1 MSLTWVEDIQ
11 PRLLMQK
18 TENDSDDG
26 GIYESGIGAYQEYD
40 APTHDVPLQVDGSQ
54 RARVEEVPDE
64 PGPVSNDTR
73 WIESYAAHHGAG
85 APCGEVDEVTPTKF
99 DQIRQQLE
107 ADGAPWGPFDNEEE
121 WELAKWLI
129 QNVGQ
134 NQTDKFLKLPII
146 QNRAQVS
153 YPNNRNFLKKID
165 GLPTK
170 GPEWHCDIISVV
182 GDQVDT
188 NGDMMSAELELWQA
202 RPCRGKMPEGAT
214 IAPVILASDK
224 TSLSQFRGDKSAWPV
239 YLTLGNIEK
248 ATRRRPKQHAAIL
261 LGYLPAAKLD
271 CFSKGT
277 RSVAGY
283 QLFHE
288 CMRRLLEPLIAA
300 GHDGVEMVC
309 ADGCI
314 RRVHPILAAYVADH
328 PEQCLVACTKESFCP
343 KCRVHR
349 DDRGEPLASLCRDQE
364 RTMTI
369 LRHKETGRR
378 VAAYSREGLRPV
390 YQPFWA
396 DLPYSD
402 IFGAITPDI
411 LHQLHKGVFH
421 DHLLKW
427 CTQIAGEEEIDKR
440 YRAMTNYP
448 GLRYFTQGISL
459 VSQWTGTEHRE
470 MQRVFM
476 GVLAGAVQPAVAQ
489 AARSLEAL
497 QSALEEFHRHK
508 EIFIQLEVREDFN
521 IPKMHSMQHY
531 VASIKSRGSA
541 DGFNTEFP
549 ERLHIDFAKNA
560 YRATNRKDYVAQMTK
575 WLARQE
581 AVEQFDA
588 YLDWTLKR
596 IDNEADDDGGDAGLE
611 GCEAAEN
618 QQPPKQG
625 TTADSIPVVTHI
637 LASRPSFRAL
647 TVPFITQTFGGLS
660 FLPAVSQY
668 LRVSSLRVPAMS
680 HSAAPELSQWDRFD
694 AYRRLSIPYP
704 KVRALHMSKTL
715 DRIRATPSTPPSG
728 RSQGSPG
735 RFDTVLVRTEGEVN
749 VHTQGTALEG
759 LQVAQVRFLFD
770 LPPHLR
776 VAGQPFHLALIEW
789 FKPFRGCDNLL
800 KMHSVSRSYVGQAPR
815 AEVIPIT
822 HIVGSCH
829 LIPKFGTHADPTWR
843 ADEVL
848 DVCKTFYVNPW
859 IDIATFFKF
868 RVS

>member
-1 MSLTWVEDIQ
+1 
-11 PRLLMQK
+11 
-18 TENDSDDG
+18 
-26 GIYESGIGAYQEYD
+26 
-40 APTHDVPLQVDGSQ
+40 
-54 RARVEEVPDE
+54 
-64 PGPVSNDTR
+64 
-73 WIESYAAHHGAG
+73 
-85 APCGEVDEVTPTKF
+85 
-99 DQIRQQLE
+99 
-107 ADGAPWGPFDNEEE
+107 
-121 WELAKWLI
+121 
-129 QNVGQ
+129 
-134 NQTDKFLKLPII
+134 
-146 QNRAQVS
+146 
-153 YPNNRNFLKKID
+153 
-165 GLPTK
+165 
-170 GPEWHCDIISVV
+170 
-182 GDQVDT
+182 
-188 NGDMMSAELELWQA
+188 MSAKIK
-202 RPCRGKMPEGAT
+202 PT
-214 IAPVILASDK
+214 NS
-224 TSLSQFRGDKSAWPV
+224 GDKSAWPV

-248 ATRRRPKQHAAIL
+248 ATRRLPQHHAAIL
-261 LGYLPAAKLD
+261 LGYLPVAKLD

-283 QLFHE
+283 RLFYE
-288 CMRRLLEPLIAA
+288 CMHRLLEPLIAA

-309 ADGCI
+309 VDGYIC
-314 RRVHPILAAYVADH
+314 RVHPILAAYVADH

-369 LRHKETGRR
+369 LKHKETGRR

-390 YQPFWA
+390 YRPFWA
-396 DLPYSD
+396 DLPHSD

-440 YRAMTNYP
+440 YHSMTNYP

-470 MQRVFM
+470 MQWVFM

-489 AARSLEAL
+489 AARTIIDFIFYAQFHSHTSQSLEAL
-497 QSALEEFHRHK
+497 QSALDEFHRHK
-508 EIFIQLEVREDFN
+508 EIFVQLEVREDFN

-531 VASIKSRGSA
+531 VASIKSWGSA

-581 AVEQFDA
+581 AR
-588 YLDWTLKR
+588 LDSVH
-596 IDNEADDDGGDAGLE
+596 NEADDDGGNAEIEGFDA
-611 GCEAAEN
+611 EA
-618 QQPPKQG
+618 QPKQT

-637 LASRPSFRAL
+637 LASRPSFWAL
-647 TVPFITQTFGGLS
+647 TVPFITQTFSGLS
-660 FLPAVSQY
+660 FLPAVSLY
-668 LRVSSLRVPAMS
+668 LCVSSLRVPAMS

-694 AYRRLSIPYP
+694 AYRP
-704 KVRALHMSKTL
+704 
-715 DRIRATPSTPPSG
+715 TPSTPPLG

-735 RFDTVLVRTEGEVN
+735 QFDTVLVRTEGEVN

-776 VAGQPFHLALIEW
+776 IAGQPFHLALIEW
-789 FKPFRGCDNLL
+789 FKLFRGCDSLL

-822 HIVGSCH
+822 RIVGSCH

-859 IDIATFFKF
+859 IDIASFYKF
-868 RVS
+868 RVC

>member
-1 MSLTWVEDIQ
+1 M
-11 PRLLMQK
+11 R
-18 TENDSDDG
+18 
-26 GIYESGIGAYQEYD
+26 
-40 APTHDVPLQVDGSQ
+40 
-54 RARVEEVPDE
+54 
-64 PGPVSNDTR
+64 
-73 WIESYAAHHGAG
+73 
-85 APCGEVDEVTPTKF
+85 
-99 DQIRQQLE
+99 QLE
-107 ADGAPWGPFDNEEE
+107 ADGAQWGPFDDEEE

-146 QNRAQVS
+146 QNHAQVS

-170 GPEWHCDIISVV
+170 GPEWHCDIISVA

-188 NGDMMSAELELWQA
+188 NRDMMSAELELWRRNPVECIRELMGNPTFCEKMAYAPERAYEDTEGRRRIYDEMWTADWWWDTQ
-202 RPCRGKMPEGAT
+202 GKMPKGAT

-224 TSLSQFRGDKSAWPV
+224 TLLSQFRGDKSVWPV
-239 YLTLGNIEK
+239 YLTLGNIKK
-248 ATRRRPKQHAAIL
+248 ATQRCPKQHAAIL

-271 CFSKGT
+271 CFGKGT
-277 RSVAGY
+277 HS
-283 QLFHE
+283 
-288 CMRRLLEPLIAA
+288 
-300 GHDGVEMVC
+300 MVC

-328 PEQCLVACTKESFCP
+328 PEQCLVACTKESFY
-343 KCRVHR
+343 
-349 DDRGEPLASLCRDQE
+349 QE

-369 LRHKETGRR
+369 LKHKETGRQ
-378 VAAYSREGLRPV
+378 VAAYNREGLRPV
-390 YQPFWA
+390 YRPFWA
-396 DLPYSD
+396 DLPHSD

-427 CTQIAGEEEIDKR
+427 CTQIAGEEEIDKH
-440 YRAMTNYP
+440 YRVMTNYP

-459 VSQWTGTEHRE
+459 VSQWTGTKHQE
-470 MQRVFM
+470 MQR
-476 GVLAGAVQPAVAQ
+476 AVQPAVAQ
-489 AARSLEAL
+489 AARAIID
-497 QSALEEFHRHK
+497 F
-508 EIFIQLEVREDFN
+508 IFYLEVREDFN

-531 VASIKSRGSA
+531 VASIKLHGSA

-549 ERLHIDFAKNA
+549 KRLHINFAKN
-560 YRATNRKDYVAQMTK
+560 DYVAQMTK

-596 IDNEADDDGGDAGLE
+596 VDNEADDDGGDAGLE

-647 TVPFITQTFGGLS
+647 TVPFITQMFGGLS

-668 LRVSSLRVPAMS
+668 LRVSSLHVPAMS

-694 AYRRLSIPYP
+694 AYRHLSIPYL

-715 DRIRATPSTPPSG
+715 DKICATPSTPPSG

-735 RFDTVLVRTEGEVN
+735 RFDMVLVRTEGEVN

-759 LQVAQVRFLFD
+759 LRVAQVRFLFD

-776 VAGQPFHLALIEW
+776 IAGQPFYLALIKW
-789 FKPFRGCDNLL
+789 FKPFHGCNNLL

-829 LIPKFGTHADPTWR
+829 LIPKFGTHADPMWR

-859 IDIATFFKF
+859 IDITMFFKF

>member
-1 MSLTWVEDIQ
+1 MTL
-11 PRLLMQK
+11 P
-18 TENDSDDG
+18 
-26 GIYESGIGAYQEYD
+26 
-40 APTHDVPLQVDGSQ
+40 Q
-54 RARVEEVPDE
+54 RHPQ
-64 PGPVSNDTR
+64 
-73 WIESYAAHHGAG
+73 H
-85 APCGEVDEVTPTKF
+85 
-99 DQIRQQLE
+99 
-107 ADGAPWGPFDNEEE
+107 
-121 WELAKWLI
+121 
-129 QNVGQ
+129 
-134 NQTDKFLKLPII
+134 
-146 QNRAQVS
+146 
-153 YPNNRNFLKKID
+153 
-165 GLPTK
+165 
-170 GPEWHCDIISVV
+170 
-182 GDQVDT
+182 
-188 NGDMMSAELELWQA
+188 
-202 RPCRGKMPEGAT
+202 
-214 IAPVILASDK
+214 
-224 TSLSQFRGDKSAWPV
+224 
-239 YLTLGNIEK
+239 
-248 ATRRRPKQHAAIL
+248 HAAIL
-261 LGYLPAAKLD
+261 LGYLPAVKLD

-277 RSVAGY
+277 HSVAGY
-283 QLFHE
+283 RLFHE

-300 GHDGVEMVC
+300 GNDGVEMVC
-309 ADGCI
+309 ADGYI
-314 RRVHPILAAYVADH
+314 RRVHPILVAYVADH

-369 LRHKETGRR
+369 LKHKETGRR

-390 YQPFWA
+390 YRPFWA
-396 DLPYSD
+396 DLLHSD

-440 YRAMTNYP
+440 YHSMMNYP

-459 VSQWTGTEHRE
+459 VSQWTGTKHQE

-489 AARSLEAL
+489 AARAIIDFIFYVQFHSHTSQSLEAL
-497 QSALEEFHRHK
+497 QSALDEFHRHK

-531 VASIKSRGSA
+531 VTSIKSRGSA

-575 WLARQE
+575 WLAHQE
-581 AVEQFDA
+581 AVGQFDA

-596 IDNEADDDGGDAGLE
+596 LDSVHNEVDDDGGDAEIE
-611 GCEAAEN
+611 GFDAEV
-618 QQPPKQG
+618 QPKQT

-647 TVPFITQTFGGLS
+647 TVPFIIQMFGGLS
-660 FLPAVSQY
+660 FLPAVSLY

-704 KVRALHMSKTL
+704 KLRALHMGKTM

-735 RFDTVLVRTEGEVN
+735 QFDTVLVRTEGEVN

-759 LQVAQVRFLFD
+759 LQVVQV
-770 LPPHLR
+770 
-776 VAGQPFHLALIEW
+776 
-789 FKPFRGCDNLL
+789 
-800 KMHSVSRSYVGQAPR
+800 
-815 AEVIPIT
+815 
-822 HIVGSCH
+822 
-829 LIPKFGTHADPTWR
+829 
-843 ADEVL
+843 
-848 DVCKTFYVNPW
+848 
-859 IDIATFFKF
+859 
-868 RVS
+868 